1 MKYKTHVVFSL
12 LVYFV
17 LDYFI
22 GLSLLE
28 GVLIVLIS
36 FVPDI
41 DLHTSFIGK
50 RLKPISYVF
59 QLLFR
64 HRGVL
69 HSLWVPIILYILLIP
84 YGLEM
89 VAFGYLSHIL
99 LDLLNPKGVALFWP
113 FFRVEGHIKS
123 GGIVDSGLFLVFLV
137 VDFIFVLINSV
148 ILFSYL

>member
-1 MKYKTHVVFSL
+1 MKYKTHVAFSL
-12 LVYFV
+12 LIYFV

-50 RLKPISYVF
+50 RLKPISYIF

-84 YGLEM
+84 YNLEM
-89 VAFGYLSHIL
+89 VVFGYLSHIL
-99 LDLLNPKGVALFWP
+99 LDILNPKGVALFWP
-113 FFRVEGHIKS
+113 FFRVEGHVKS
-123 GGIVDSGLFLVFLV
+123 GKIVDWGLFFIFLA
-137 VDFIFVLINSV
+137 VDFVFILIK
-148 ILFSYL
+148 ILYLFIS